1 VKIGEFWT
9 KRTRI
14 DFRIY
19 IGQKGDGD
27 GTGQLLHNASG
38 GLQSALDRGAPG
50 GGQKY
55 PQNGV
60 IYYLNDPYVC
70 REDGSRY

>member
-27 GTGQLLHNASG
+27 GTVQLLYNASG
-38 GLQSALDRGAPG
+38 GMQSALDRGSKIPP
-50 GGQKY
+50 KW
-55 PQNGV
+55 
-60 IYYLNDPYVC
+60 
-70 REDGSRY
+70 RYILFE